1 MQETQIT
8 HLQKIE
14 VKGLWSKYNIEW
26 ELHPEVN
33 ILAGANGTGKST
45 VLKLIAGVLTGG
57 PFAKEVDEK
66 VEEEVKITFNGDGFV
81 RAVIG
86 TVSNLKRR
94 AETDKLINQSL
105 LDALNQIEKR
115 EKRSAEMKLGHF
127 LFSDN
132 LSKATPKNIKDFLPT
147 VSVVSTF
154 DEPIRELYKTIE
166 FQSAPKEV
174 VTYLDFLIYQTQRAY
189 LSYQID
195 LGKKFERAIL
205 NEKESTDAKR
215 LRETIYG
222 KKDLFY
228 QTVNELFQETGKTIE
243 SDKQNEIAF
252 RQGNQ
257 VLTPYQLSSG
267 EKQVLL
273 ILLTVLIQDN
283 QPAILLMDE
292 PEISLHVEWQ
302 NRLLDDLRK
311 LNNHVQIITATHSP
325 GLIMLGWG
333 DNVTQIEKITKLAK
347 HQ

>member
-14 VKGLWSKYNIEW
+14 IKGLWSKYNIEW

-33 ILAGANGTGKST
+33 ILAGANGTGKTT
-45 VLKLIAGVLTGG
+45 VLNLIAGVLTGG
-57 PFAKEVDEK
+57 PFAKKVDEQID
-66 VEEEVKITFNGDGFV
+66 EIEITLNNGKTV
-81 RAVIG
+81 RVFSDTI
-86 TVSNLKRR
+86 SNLLKRADEDNQVRIALQELSQR
-94 AETDKLINQSL
+94 ASRDRDVETRGNKKIGVFDLTPWEGMTGQ
-105 LDALNQIEKR
+105 
-115 EKRSAEMKLGHF
+115 
-127 LFSDN
+127 N
-132 LSKATPKNIKDFLPT
+132 LRDCLPT
-147 VSVVSTF
+147 ISVVSTF
-154 DEPIRELYKTIE
+154 DEPIRDLYKTIE
-166 FQSAPKEV
+166 FQAAPKEV
-174 VTYLDFLIYQTQRAY
+174 ETFLDFLIYKIQRAY

-205 NEKESTDAKR
+205 LEHEHLDAKR
-215 LRETIYG
+215 QREEIYS

-252 RQGNQ
+252 RQGEP

-302 NRLLDDLRK
+302 NRLLDDLRQ
-311 LNNHVQIITATHSP
+311 LNNHLQIIAATHSP

-333 DNVTQIEKITKLAK
+333 DNVTQIEKIIELTK

>member
-8 HLQKIE
+8 HIQKIE
-14 VKGLWSKYNIEW
+14 IKGLWSKYNIEW

-57 PFAKEVDEK
+57 RFAKK
-66 VEEEVKITFNGDGFV
+66 VEEQIEKIEITFNNGKTIRVSIDITSNWIKSVDVGP
-81 RAVIG
+81 RANEKIPVFDLTDWEKTTGQSWGPLDIRNNLPI
-86 TVSNLKRR
+86 VS
-94 AETDKLINQSL
+94 I
-105 LDALNQIEKR
+105 
-115 EKRSAEMKLGHF
+115 
-127 LFSDN
+127 
-132 LSKATPKNIKDFLPT
+132 
-147 VSVVSTF
+147 VSTF

-166 FQSAPKEV
+166 FQAAPKEV
-174 VTYLDFLIYQTQRAY
+174 ETYLDFLIYQTQRAY

-252 RQGNQ
+252 RQGSQ

-302 NRLLDDLRK
+302 NRLLDDLRQ
-311 LNNHVQIITATHSP
+311 LNNHLQIIAATHSP

-333 DNVTQIEKITKLAK
+333 DNVTQIEKIIELTK

>member
-14 VKGLWSKYNIEW
+14 IKGLWSKYNIEW

-57 PFAKEVDEK
+57 QFAKKVDE
-66 VEEEVKITFNGDGFV
+66 EIEEVEITFNSDKVV
-81 RAVIG
+81 RYVRDTA
-86 TVSNLKRR
+86 SNLKRR
-94 AETDKLINQSL
+94 AETDKQIKSL
-105 LDALNQIEKR
+105 LGELNQIEER
-115 EKRSAEMKLGHF
+115 LSLESSAKTKLGTF
-127 LFSDN
+127 LFSNN
-132 LSKATPKNIKDFLPT
+132 LGKANRQNIMDFLPT

-166 FQSAPKEV
+166 FQAAPKEV
-174 VTYLDFLIYQTQRAY
+174 ETYLDFLIYTIQRAY

-195 LGKKFERAIL
+195 LGRKFERAVL
-205 NEKESTDAKR
+205 EHEHLDVR
-215 LRETIYG
+215 HQREEIYG
-222 KKDLFY
+222 KKELFY
-228 QTVNELFQETGKTIE
+228 QLVNELFQETGKTIE

-252 RQGNQ
+252 RQGEQ

-283 QPAILLMDE
+283 QHAILLMDE

-333 DNVTQIEKITKLAK
+333 DNVTQIEKIIEFTK